1 MPKSIIGIIQTQF
14 SNFCKGL
21 VAFISAFSIINLLS
35 LSVPAYAVAGEG
47 IFKAAANGLYEIVTL
62 LVSFIV
68 TPIAVLALIILIIQ
82 IIWGMVAGETH
93 HLGKKIGWAIAILI
107 LVIVA
112 VYIGANASTIFS
124 SK

>member
-1 MPKSIIGIIQTQF
+1 M
-14 SNFCKGL
+14 
-21 VAFISAFSIINLLS
+21 
-35 LSVPAYAVAGEG
+35 
-47 IFKAAANGLYEIVTL
+47 